1 MITQL
6 WCNITV
12 MYYCFNI
19 NIAVIFPLL
28 PRFQLLLTLPDYF
41 RCTRCIITRLSTTPD
56 VPTLDANITRCK
68 RYHNS
73 ISFPRVLRH
82 YIIFQFLNIPSWFS
96 SSWAGNLVHGHV
108 PTNVKV
114 LEFPDEILLLDSDW
128 MFEVVLWIGWLIS
141 TIITRTEWKYTCNWS
156 A

>member
-1 MITQL
+1 MITRL

-12 MYYCFNI
+12 MYCFNI

-28 PRFQLLLTLPDYF
+28 TRFNFLVLPTLLDYF

-68 RYHNS
+68 RYRNS
-73 ISFPRVLRH
+73 ISFPEFFV
-82 YIIFQFLNIPSWFS
+82 IIFQFLNIPSWFS
-96 SSWAGNLVHGHV
+96 SSWAGNLVHHV

-114 LEFPDEILLLDSDW
+114 LEFLDEILLLDSDW
-128 MFEVVLWIGWLIS
+128 MFKVVLWIDWLIS
-141 TIITRTEWKYTCNWS
+141 TIVIRTEWKYTCNWS

>member
-12 MYYCFNI
+12 MCCFNI

-28 PRFQLLLTLPDYF
+28 PRFQLLPTLLDYF

-68 RYHNS
+68 RYRNS
-73 ISFPRVLRH
+73 ISFPEFFV
-82 YIIFQFLNIPSWFS
+82 IIFQFLNIPSWFS

-108 PTNVKV
+108 PTNIKV

-141 TIITRTEWKYTCNWS
+141 TIVTRTECL
-156 A
+156 